1 MRLTQL
7 FFSTLKEVPKDA
19 EVISHQ
25 LMLRAG
31 MIRKVAAGIYTL
43 MPLGLRVLRKFEN
56 IVREEMN
63 RSGAQEVLMPSVIPS
78 ELWIK
83 SGRWEHYGKEL
94 LRFKDRHNNEFC
106 YGPTHE
112 EVITELAGHFIKSYK
127 QLPVNLYQIQTKFR
141 DEIRPRFGLMRGRE
155 FMMKDSY
162 SFHRSEEDLQ
172 RTYQEM
178 EATYRRIFKRCDL
191 QFKAVKADSGA
202 IGGDFSAEFM
212 VTAQTGED
220 AIMECTSCDYAANLE
235 AAESFIQPSA
245 TVTTQAH
252 FFKADKKP
260 LTVWINAAD
269 TVNEIKLKKALN
281 IHELFA
287 LTDKFVSTEPTT
299 VCVDASLKDIK
310 GEWENAQIADIRN
323 ANSGDL
329 CPVCKKAE
337 LRQIRGIEVGHI
349 FQLGN
354 TYSKAMQATY
364 TDESGQEVPFLMGC
378 YGIGIGRTVA
388 AAIEQNH
395 DKNGIIWPP
404 SLAPFKAVVI
414 ATNISDE
421 DIKSCAEKIYT
432 QLLDQDIEVCL
443 DDREDSAGA
452 KFKDA
457 DLLGIPVHLIVGKKW
472 KLDQQVEVKIR
483 RTGESITC
491 TTDELA
497 AVLKEKLACGS

>member
-43 MPLGLRVLRKFEN
+43 MPLGLRVLRKFEG

-63 RSGAQEVLMPSVIPS
+63 RSGAQEVLMPSVIPAQ
-78 ELWIK
+78 LWQK
-83 SGRWEHYGKEL
+83 SGRWDHYGKEL
-94 LRFKDRHNNEFC
+94 LRFKDRHQNEFC

-162 SFHRSEEDLQ
+162 SFHRSAEDLQ
-172 RTYQEM
+172 KTYQTM
-178 EATYRRIFKRCDL
+178 ADTYQRIFKRCGL
-191 QFKAVKADSGA
+191 NFKAVKADSGA
-202 IGGDFSAEFM
+202 IGGDYSAEFM

-220 AIMECTSCDYAANLE
+220 AIMECSHCDYAANLE
-235 AAESFIQPSA
+235 AAQGQSQKTDSA
-245 TVTTQAH
+245 KILL
-252 FFKADKKP
+252 FKADKKP
-260 LTVWINAAD
+260 VKVWIAQFD
-269 TVNEIKLKKALN
+269 EVNEIKLKKVLN
-281 IHELFA
+281 AEELYP
-287 LTDKFVSTEPTT
+287 VSEPIEGLEIRVVEVSLNATT
-299 VCVDASLKDIK
+299 IQQAVY
-310 GEWENAQIADIRN
+310 ADIRN
-323 ANSGDL
+323 AQAGDT
-329 CPVCKKAE
+329 CSQCQTGT

-349 FQLGN
+349 FQLGDK
-354 TYSKAMQATY
+354 YSKAMQATY
-364 TDESGQEVPFLMGC
+364 VEESGQDTPFLMGC

-395 DKNGIIWPP
+395 DKYGMIWPH
-404 SLAPFKAVVI
+404 SLAPFQATVI
-414 ATNISDE
+414 ATNTSDE
-421 DIKSCAEKIYT
+421 AIKACAESVYHT
-432 QLLDQDIEVCL
+432 LQTEGVDICF
-443 DDREDSAGA
+443 DDREESAGA

-457 DLLGIPVHLIVGKKW
+457 DLLGIPLHIIIGKKW
-472 KLDQQVEVKIR
+472 KEDNVIELKIR
-483 RTGESITC
+483 RTGSSETC
-491 TTDELA
+491 SLDTLWLRVKDLLA
-497 AVLKEKLACGS
+497 HGA